1 MRLLNHKIQILQE
14 VVVLLIR
21 LKVVEV
27 KTLFSLAGSLEVGRG
42 PPSKFLKF
50 FFQSNTVRHIFGL
63 DRFFF
68 VASLVC
74 HNIGF
79 VYTSALHQQVFRYLS
94 AAHRLKRTPSP
105 ILASTAANYIFS
117 FT

>member
-68 VASLVC
+68 VVSSVC

-79 VYTSALHQQVFRYLS
+79 VYTSALRQQVFRC
-94 AAHRLKRTPSP
+94 
-105 ILASTAANYIFS
+105 
-117 FT
+117 